1 MNRRVS
7 GFVAPHASAGALV
20 TYGIDRTD
28 AMLRTRKYVDR
39 ILRGTKPADLP
50 VQGPKAFELVVNVK
64 IAKAL
69 GLIISPAL
77 LSRARL
83 TIPLAAL

>member
-20 TYGIDRTD
+20 TYGIDR
-28 AMLRTRKYVDR
+28 MLCCGRRKYVDR

-69 GLIISPAL
+69 GLTISPTL
-77 LSRARL
+77 LSRADKE
-83 TIPLAAL
+83 IE